1 MPLHRSAHISLPT
14 ALLVLLVLFLH
25 ARYVTLITEPN
36 TTIPLGTALRSIYK
50 RDGTDARGQL
60 PDLFIFRRSKKTAS
74 TSMANALLSALIPY
88 GYEPSGMKNFEIS
101 TYAAN
106 AFVRAKPRRL
116 IIVNHN
122 QVTRATHPHVNAFEN
137 SFPKKAK
144 VRRHSPLN
152 RNYKPL
158 RTEINEDSTDES
170 NMTTTNRVALA
181 PEDSSFEYD
190 KDDELLD
197 LTPLP
202 GASPEED
209 SDEYVH
215 RIYFDEPHARARVV
229 IADTIRDGFQQI
241 TSYCRHMRGFS
252 ACDASLIPCI
262 QSRLARAQ
270 MLYRFAGNEKET
282 IDTYIDLPLSS
293 SHPALSTTVLRSVY
307 PEMEPLRIDR
317 YNAHRYACRSSM
329 FPELLA
335 AYRDAGFEQLDE
347 HVDMLR
353 KRMLLIAGYPTDVRI
368 SGEERTVDDSTRVK
382 TKDLLDAAEQLEQK
396 AKYKGVNFYARPVSP
411 HSKSAMIAQLL
422 ARSSTWTLNE
432 KGQIV
437 LTQRRTEIRVDET
450 EMQKAPTW

>member
-14 ALLVLLVLFLH
+14 ALLVLLALFLH

-36 TTIPLGTALRSIYK
+36 TTIPLGTALRSIYE

-88 GYEPSGMKNFEIS
+88 GYEPTGMKIFEIS

-116 IIVNHN
+116 MIINHN
-122 QVTRATHPHVNAFEN
+122 QVTRAAHPHVNAFEN

-152 RNYKPL
+152 GNYNPRKID
-158 RTEINEDSTDES
+158 INEDSTEDS
-170 NMTTTNRVALA
+170 NMTTTNRVVLA
-181 PEDSSFEYD
+181 PEDSSFEND
-190 KDDELLD
+190 KDDILD
-197 LTPLP
+197 LTPP
-202 GASPEED
+202 PEASPEED

-215 RIYFDEPHARARVV
+215 RVNFDEPHARARVV

-282 IDTYIDLPLSS
+282 TDTYIDLPLSS
-293 SHPALSTTVLRSVY
+293 SHPALSSTVLRSVY

-317 YNAHRYACRSSM
+317 YNAHRYACRSSK

-335 AYRDAGFEQLDE
+335 AYRDAGLEQLDE

-353 KRMLLIAGYPTDVRI
+353 KRMLLIAGYPTEVRI
-368 SGEERTVDDSTRVK
+368 SGEGKTVDDSTRVK
-382 TKDLLDAAEQLEQK
+382 TKDLLDAAELLEQK
-396 AKYKGVNFYARPVSP
+396 TKYKGINFYARPVSP

-432 KGQIV
+432 KGKIV
-437 LTQRRTEIRVDET
+437 LTKRRTKIRVDET
-450 EMQKAPTW
+450 EMEKAPTW